1 MQEPY
6 KVLTIQPEW
15 VLEPEALGS
24 KEKFWC
30 RWPEKK
36 VSWLFKY
43 CQPNTGQHWAEKIAA
58 EIADILG
65 ILHADVEL
73 ALFKGERGSLS
84 KSFARRGR
92 SLFHGN
98 QILAG
103 KVFGYKPDR
112 RFRQSDHTLANI
124 FRALE
129 LGFVTPE
136 SARKA
141 KAQLAG
147 YLVLD
152 ALIGNTDRHHENWG
166 ILLRMTRGGW
176 EGIVAPTFDHASSLG
191 RELLDQG
198 QGKSRQRLL
207 DLKKVGGY
215 VEKARGAIFWDAE
228 DPHGLSP
235 LELVRRSSRQDV
247 QLFATPLRRLDRLD
261 RTSIESIVNRVPDD
275 WMTPVARQFAVEL
288 MCYSLKELQEI
299 LL

>member
-58 EIADILG
+58 EFADILG

-73 ALFKGERGSLS
+73 ALFKGARGSLS
-84 KSFARRGR
+84 ESFARRGR

-103 KVFGYKPDR
+103 KVFGYEPDR

-124 FRALE
+124 FRAVRA
-129 LGFVTPE
+129 GVCD
-136 SARKA
+136 ARKCA
-141 KAQLAG
+141 
-147 YLVLD
+147 
-152 ALIGNTDRHHENWG
+152 
-166 ILLRMTRGGW
+166 
-176 EGIVAPTFDHASSLG
+176 
-191 RELLDQG
+191 QG
-198 QGKSRQRLL
+198 QGSTC
-207 DLKKVGGY
+207 
-215 VEKARGAIFWDAE
+215 
-228 DPHGLSP
+228 GL
-235 LELVRRSSRQDV
+235 RSS
-247 QLFATPLRRLDRLD
+247 
-261 RTSIESIVNRVPDD
+261 
-275 WMTPVARQFAVEL
+275 
-288 MCYSLKELQEI
+288 
-299 LL
+299 